1 MRFFGLVSAICTA
14 VFTFSVQAQTQ
25 PQPVRNERLEILLQE
40 QKAIS
45 IRLAEAIADKA
56 TAKDQT
62 KAEAAINRAKQD
74 VLSINAEIGRENNAK
89 NITQTE
95 IKVATLVQ
103 KKTAP
108 THNIDTPEKAVPELA
123 NDYKPWDVFRQIPS
137 NRGSK

>member
-1 MRFFGLVSAICTA
+1 MRFSVLALAVCMA

-25 PQPVRNERLEILLQE
+25 PQTAPNGRLEILLQE

-56 TAKDQT
+56 TAKDQS

-89 NITQTE
+89 NITHSE
-95 IKVATLVQ
+95 IKIATLAQ
-103 KKTAP
+103 KKPVP
-108 THNIDTPEKAVPELA
+108 TQNIDTPEKAVPALE
-123 NDYKPWDVFRQIPS
+123 NDYKPWDVFRQIPTK
-137 NRGSK
+137 RGS